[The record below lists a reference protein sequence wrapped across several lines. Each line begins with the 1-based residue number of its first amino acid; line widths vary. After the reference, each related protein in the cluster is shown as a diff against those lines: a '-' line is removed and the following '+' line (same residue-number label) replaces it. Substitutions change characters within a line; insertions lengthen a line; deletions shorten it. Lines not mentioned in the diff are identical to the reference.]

1 LVSCVKRSTE
11 AEAVSEQ
18 GAEEVLLA
26 MRKKVGG
33 RWRKFHN
40 EQLHNVYF
48 SLNVPQ
54 MTKPRRIRCVGM

>member
-1 LVSCVKRSTE
+1 LVSCVKRNTE

-18 GAEEVLLA
+18 GAEKVLLA

-40 EQLHNVYF
+40 E
-48 SLNVPQ
+48 
-54 MTKPRRIRCVGM
+54 